1 MVGSRDEFLE
11 VSETVSLGKG
21 KHQFCLN
28 ECLPCLLAGHL
39 QVAHQVLKVFLGE
52 DSHEGRE
59 KQREERER
67 ERERERGRERGRQTR
82 KRGKAMEEIRWLLL
96 AATVYSSITLCY
108 VGLHCGPTFCNS
120 PWALAAWMTSVYV
133 DGSSALM

>member
-21 KHQFCLN
+21 KHQLCFN

-67 ERERERGRERGRQTR
+67 QREANKEEREGDGRDKMLTTCSYC
-82 KRGKAMEEIRWLLL
+82 IL
-96 AATVYSSITLCY
+96 
-108 VGLHCGPTFCNS
+108 
-120 PWALAAWMTSVYV
+120 
-133 DGSSALM
+133 